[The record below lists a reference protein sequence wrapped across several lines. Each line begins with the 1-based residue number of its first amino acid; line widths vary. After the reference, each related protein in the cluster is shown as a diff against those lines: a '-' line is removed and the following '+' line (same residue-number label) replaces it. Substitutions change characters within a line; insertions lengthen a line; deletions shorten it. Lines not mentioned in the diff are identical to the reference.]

1 MEKKL
6 KNSFATHDSPV
17 VSADEINR
25 EEYFGLQRE
34 ETMIPSNHKT
44 ALVMELFTA
53 VMQNR
58 REPVQ
63 AAQRVARMIDHIRA
77 SLEKS
82 GTTVHAADIIA
93 AAEVLFDEC
102 PVERADREMFLEQ
115 MRGALEGKVLRV
127 G

>member
-1 MEKKL
+1 
-6 KNSFATHDSPV
+6 
-17 VSADEINR
+17 
-25 EEYFGLQRE
+25 
-34 ETMIPSNHKT
+34 MIPSNHKT

-58 REPVQ
+58 RESTQ
-63 AAQRVARMIDHIRA
+63 AAQRVARMIDHIRT

-82 GTTVHAADIIA
+82 GTSAHAADIIA

-102 PVERADREMFLEQ
+102 PVESADREMFLEQ
-115 MRGALEGKVLRV
+115 MRGALGEKELRV

>member
-1 MEKKL
+1 
-6 KNSFATHDSPV
+6 
-17 VSADEINR
+17 
-25 EEYFGLQRE
+25 
-34 ETMIPSNHKT
+34 MIPSNHKT

-115 MRGALEGKVLRV
+115 MRGALGEKELRV